1 MRTELDNKI
10 IQIKST
16 DNKEQMNRLIEDY
29 QPFVL
34 NVITA
39 LKKSYVDVDNDDEF
53 SIGLMAFYEALEK
66 YNEARGDFLSFARLV
81 IQSRIKD
88 YWSHQ
93 KHEYTTNLLEN
104 TVIEENFDEK
114 LLLRKEIEDFE
125 KVLNSFGLSFEQLV
139 DRSPKHIDTQK
150 RAKKIGVQAA
160 AEEDLMTHLY
170 TKKRLPVTQ
179 ISRRFK
185 VSLVIVKRSK
195 ITITSVMIIVKEKF
209 SRIMEWIE

>member
-16 DNKEQMNRLIEDY
+16 DNKEEINRLIEDY

-39 LKKSYVDVDNDDEF
+39 IKKSYVDVDNDDEF

-88 YWSHQ
+88 YWSQQ
-93 KHEYTTNLLEN
+93 KHEYTTNLLEDA
-104 TVIEENFDEK
+104 VIEENFDEK

-125 KVLNSFGLSFEQLV
+125 EVLKSFGLSFEQLA

-150 RAKKIGVQAA
+150 RAKKIGLQAA
-160 AEEDLMTHLY
+160 AEKDLMTHLY
-170 TKKRLPVTQ
+170 IKKRLPITQ

>member
-88 YWSHQ
+88 YWSQQ
-93 KHEYTTNLLEN
+93 KHEYTTNLLEDA
-104 TVIEENFDEK
+104 VIEENFDEK

-125 KVLNSFGLSFEQLV
+125 EVLKSFGLSFEQLA

-150 RAKKIGVQAA
+150 RAKKIGLQAA
-160 AEEDLMTHLY
+160 AEKDLMTHLY
-170 TKKRLPVTQ
+170 IKKRLPITQ

>member
-1 MRTELDNKI
+1 MRTELDDKI

-16 DNKEQMNRLIEDY
+16 DNKEEINRLIEDY

-88 YWSHQ
+88 YWSQQ
-93 KHEYTTNLLEN
+93 KHEYTTNLLEDA
-104 TVIEENFDEK
+104 VIEENFDEK

-125 KVLNSFGLSFEQLV
+125 KVLKSFGLTFEQLV
-139 DRSPKHIDTQK
+139 DHTPKHIDTQK
-150 RAKKIGVQAA
+150 RAKKIGLQAA
-160 AEEDLMTHLY
+160 EQEDLMTHLY
-170 TKKRLPVTQ
+170 TKKRLPITQ